1 MQGCWHK
8 LLDIQPVLLRY
19 VQFHKIREHRVFLSS
34 IVNLTQKKPNVLY
47 IVYMCV
53 CYAMGHAAWNKSYD
67 DDDDINKDKDKA
79 QPACLIN
86 KSQTVLKW
94 IG

>member
-1 MQGCWHK
+1 
-8 LLDIQPVLLRY
+8 
-19 VQFHKIREHRVFLSS
+19 
-34 IVNLTQKKPNVLY
+34 
-47 IVYMCV
+47 MCV

-86 KSQTVLKW
+86 KSQTVLKR